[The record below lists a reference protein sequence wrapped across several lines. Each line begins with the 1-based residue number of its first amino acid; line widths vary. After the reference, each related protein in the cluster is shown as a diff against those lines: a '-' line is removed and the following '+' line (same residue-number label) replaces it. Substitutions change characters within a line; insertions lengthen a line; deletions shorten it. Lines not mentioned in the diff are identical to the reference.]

1 MKITIRT
8 YLVSA
13 LSVLVMFVAQAQTST
28 KNGSRL
34 NIGQKRDASSLMANK
49 GRPAINFRSSLDRN
63 LKIVPSKAINTY
75 FRSVMLQNGTPI
87 QSEVAPNRSRTTN
100 ADNNVVAES
109 KSNSEIV
116 KLEDNMFANDK
127 ITVRNIYPNPANDF
141 AEIDYNIIGNV
152 SGAKIV
158 IYNVLL
164 SSIGDYDLNKNEK
177 QLTIQTQ
184 NIPTGVYYYQ
194 LMVEGKKVA
203 TKKLIVRH

>member
-13 LSVLVMFVAQAQTST
+13 LSVLVLFAAQAQTNT

-34 NIGQKRDASSLMANK
+34 NIGQKRDASSLIANK
-49 GRPAINFRSSLDRN
+49 TRPAINFRSSLDRN

-75 FRSVMLQNGTPI
+75 FRSVMLQNGTPLP
-87 QSEVAPNRSRTTN
+87 SEVAPSKLKSTN

-116 KLEDNMFANDK
+116 KLEDNMFANDR